1 MSTATIN
8 ELSALLSE
16 LSKVTADIDNRGVEL
31 ASAEYRYRVEFSKA
45 LLQGR
50 AEGYPATLLLDVCRG
65 LDTVANARFQR
76 DVAQAGY
83 DATRERIN
91 AIMLNIRILDGQ
103 LNRDLELAGKTT

>member
-16 LSKVTADIDNRGVEL
+16 LSKATADLDEKGLEL
-31 ASAEYRYRVEFSKA
+31 ARAERSYRIELSKA

-50 AEGYPATLLLDVCRG
+50 ATGCPVTLLLDICRG
-65 LDTVANARFQR
+65 DDVVANRKFKR
-76 DVAQAGY
+76 DVAQASY
-83 DATRERIN
+83 DATKERIN
-91 AIMLNIRILDGQ
+91 AIKLNIRILDGQ